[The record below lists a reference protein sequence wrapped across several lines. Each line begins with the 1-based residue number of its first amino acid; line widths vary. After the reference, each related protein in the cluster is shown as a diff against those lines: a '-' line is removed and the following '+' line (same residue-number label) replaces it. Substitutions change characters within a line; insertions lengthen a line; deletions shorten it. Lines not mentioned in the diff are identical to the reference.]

1 MEIAILTTGGTIAMQ
16 HDAAAGG
23 AVPTLVG
30 ADFLQS
36 LPVGMPP
43 LRVVE
48 HCNLPSAHFTLDL
61 LWSLRQRVA
70 ALAAD
75 PGVAGIVV
83 THGTDTLEETAYL
96 LDLTVPGETPVVV
109 TGAMR
114 TASDVGYEGYAN
126 LAAAIRVAASQEA
139 RGLGALVVLNDQIH
153 AARWVTKTH
162 TLALDTFQSPG
173 HGPLGR
179 VDADG
184 VWIGSRPARDIIP
197 CDRLEPAV
205 TLLKLGVGSDAA
217 LLEDAVMR
225 GARGAVIEAL
235 GGGRLPPW
243 WLPAVDKAVGQG
255 VAVVVASRCPAGRV
269 TDRYGYAGAHRDL
282 VALGCGF
289 AGGLNGQKAR
299 IRLMVALGAEGDA
312 ARALRWFEEK
322 PSF

>member
-1 MEIAILTTGGTIAMQ
+1 MEIAIVTTGGTIAMQ

-23 AVPTLVG
+23 AVPTLAG

-36 LPVGMPP
+36 LPAGLPFVR
-43 LRVVE
+43 LVE
-48 HCNLPSAHFTLDL
+48 HCNVPSAHFALDL

-75 PGVAGIVV
+75 PGVAGVVV

-184 VWIGSRPARDIIP
+184 EWIGSRLAREIIP
-197 CDRLEPAV
+197 CGRLDAAV
-205 TLLKLGVGSDAA
+205 ALLKLGVGVDASM
-217 LLEDAVMR
+217 LEDVVAR

-243 WLPAVDKAVGQG
+243 WLPVIDKAVGHG
-255 VAVVVASRCPAGRV
+255 VAIVIASRCPAGRV
-269 TDRYGYAGAHRDL
+269 TDRYGYTGAHRDQ

-289 AGGLNGQKAR
+289 AGELNGQKAR

-312 ARALRWFEEK
+312 ARALRWFETGL
-322 PSF
+322 SF